1 LIQVVNDDGPPSTT
15 SSPYV
20 LDLVRALRANNH
32 HVSVVLPD
40 SQRSWISKAHIVGQT
55 IKPTYYK
62 PPPTPPAGS
71 PLPANLDYVDTGTT
85 HAKPAAGDSDE
96 EEWLLVNS
104 TPATCTQIGLFHHPG
119 IKKYGKIDLVLSGP
133 NFGRNTTAVFALS
146 SGTLGGALEGAVCNV
161 RSIALSYAF
170 FNRNHDPVIVQGAT
184 SAAVKTVE
192 GLVANWDQNEK
203 KAGQKIQLFSVNVP
217 LKEGVKDAKA
227 VWTRMLL
234 NTWSS
239 GSCFTEIEEEEWGP
253 EEEEEQIRRKESA
266 AEQSEGGVK
275 KVAEKESTHVRY
287 QHRHFK
293 WSPRFADVYKSVEDA
308 PPGNDGWAVEKGYI
322 RYVLYSFL
330 ENILR
335 YQAFEVNFATFSV
348 FRLT

>member
-1 LIQVVNDDGPPSTT
+1 
-15 SSPYV
+15 
-20 LDLVRALRANNH
+20 
-32 HVSVVLPD
+32 
-40 SQRSWISKAHIVGQT
+40 
-55 IKPTYYK
+55 
-62 PPPTPPAGS
+62 
-71 PLPANLDYVDTGTT
+71 
-85 HAKPAAGDSDE
+85 
-96 EEWLLVNS
+96 
-104 TPATCTQIGLFHHPG
+104 
-119 IKKYGKIDLVLSGP
+119 VLSGP

-203 KAGQKIQLFSVNVP
+203 KSGQKIQLFSVNVP
-217 LKEGVKDAKA
+217 LKEGVKNAKA

-275 KVAEKESTHVRY
+275 EVAEKESTHVRY

-322 RYVLYSFL
+322 RYVLRSC
-330 ENILR
+330 
-335 YQAFEVNFATFSV
+335 
-348 FRLT
+348 FRDIS